1 MPSWLVAEPG
11 LDLCIFHSQG
21 CVTCATAH
29 FYYIKKNN
37 FICLVLALLRLPGC
51 AGFSS
56 CGFSLRW
63 LFLLWSPGS
72 PALRLKQLQH
82 VVSAAVAPGLQST
95 RSIFAAHGLG
105 CSVACGILPDQ
116 ASNLCLLHWQMD
128 SLLLEPPGKAHHI
141 LKIKI

>member
-11 LDLCIFHSQG
+11 LDLCVFHSQG
-21 CVTCATAH
+21 CVTCATVH

-37 FICLVLALLRLPGC
+37 FICLFLALLRLPGC
-51 AGFSS
+51 AVFSS

-63 LFLLWSPGS
+63 LFLLWSP
-72 PALRLKQLQH
+72 ALRPEQLQR

-95 RSIFAAHGLG
+95 GAMVAAHGLS
-105 CSVACGILPDQ
+105 CSVAYGILPDQ
-116 ASNLCLLHWQMD
+116 ALNPCLLHWQMD
-128 SLLLEPPGKAHHI
+128 FLPLEPPGKAHHI